1 MQYSIPKEL
10 VSDNGPQFVSAEFC
24 KFTQTWGIQHTP
36 TSPYNSK
43 ANGKVVS
50 AVKAAKHKLCKTTK
64 SGEDQSLLVEHQ
76 KSSITTCK

>member
-10 VSDNGPQFVSAEFC
+10 IRDNGPQFVSDEFC
-24 KFTQTWGIQHTP
+24 KFTQTRGIEHTP

-50 AVKAAKHKLCKTTK
+50 AVKEPSTSCAKPPNQEKINISPC
-64 SGEDQSLLVEHQ
+64 
-76 KSSITTCK
+76 